1 MKKDYSGFGEWDDY
15 VAEHDYGP
23 AANPR
28 DTENLIQVL
37 ANFASDFAALK
48 ACIIVLGQQI
58 ADLKA
63 RLDDDVRRR

>member
-1 MKKDYSGFGEWDDY
+1 MKEEYSGFGEWNDY

-23 AANPR
+23 VTDPR
-28 DTENLIQVL
+28 VTDNLIQVF
-37 ANFASDFAALK
+37 ANFASDLATFK

-63 RLDDDVRRR
+63 TIDEHS